1 MRYYTYSNT
10 MRQKKASFL
19 KFYFYSTDIVGSC
32 RFKRKE
38 ERVRLLQRAVEVRRL
53 GNRQKMDK
61 IDTGTKK

>member
-1 MRYYTYSNT
+1 M
-10 MRQKKASFL
+10 
-19 KFYFYSTDIVGSC
+19 DIVASC

-38 ERVRLLQRAVEVRRL
+38 ERVRLLQSAVEVRRL